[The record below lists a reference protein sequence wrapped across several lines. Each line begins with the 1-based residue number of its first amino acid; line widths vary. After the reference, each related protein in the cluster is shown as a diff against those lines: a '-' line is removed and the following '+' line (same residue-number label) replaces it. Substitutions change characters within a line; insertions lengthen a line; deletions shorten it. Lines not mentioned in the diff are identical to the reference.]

1 MECQMFKIVNWM
13 IVSRSQLLI
22 DLLDCRWPQEFLVKL
37 AKAQPS
43 NMVKMLTVQDNSLVI
58 FDLSTI
64 DLQQAYQLQRII
76 ERENSGMRTVFI
88 NFPKQMDAK
97 FLVHPAT
104 TSGVFYSDATLT
116 ELSNGFNEIL
126 KGRTIIPQDLH
137 PSQLNDDNQDD
148 NDPLT
153 IREREVLQALLSG
166 STNLDIANQLFVSE
180 STIKTHLYRAFRK
193 IGVSSRGQA
202 IAWAQTHIHE
212 VRV

>member
-1 MECQMFKIVNWM
+1 MFKVVNWM

-37 AKAQPS
+37 AKASPATMGTLLSSQ
-43 NMVKMLTVQDNSLVI
+43 QISLVV
-58 FDLSTI
+58 FDLATI
-64 DLQQAYQLQRII
+64 DLQQAYQLQKLI
-76 ERENSGMRTVFI
+76 EREYYAVKTVFL
-88 NFPKQMDAK
+88 NFPKQVDAK

-104 TSGVFYSDATLT
+104 TAGVFYSDADLA
-116 ELSNGFNEIL
+116 EVSSGFNEIL
-126 KGRTIIPQDLH
+126 KGRSIIPSDLH
-137 PSQLNDDNQDD
+137 KSLMSEDVDDESEH
-148 NDPLT
+148 LT
-153 IREREVLQALLSG
+153 IREREVLQALLTG

-202 IAWAQTHIHE
+202 IAWAQTHMHE